1 MVYLMPRSWVAM
13 NRPWLVGCLVLWA
26 SGLLGAGEAP
36 AEKPSPAEEHYR
48 LGVQYGKQGQHLKA
62 EQELRQAIRLN
73 PGWAEAH
80 SKLGSALA
88 GQKRYAAAEK
98 EYLKAI
104 RLNPAYELSF
114 YNLTCCYALWG
125 KKKEAVK
132 SFQTLVDKGFY
143 NWPLMVDDHEL
154 DGLRE
159 DPGFRALDEIVKK
172 RWEEREKTN
181 PGK

>member
-1 MVYLMPRSWVAM
+1 LKAC
-13 NRPWLVGCLVLWA
+13 WLVALFLWVSLPVSA
-26 SGLLGAGEAP
+26 E
-36 AEKPSPAEEHYR
+36 EKPTLLSSPAQTHYD
-48 LGVQYGKQGQHLKA
+48 LGVQLGKQGKYVEA
-62 EQELRQAIRLN
+62 EKELRKAIRLN

-98 EYLKAI
+98 EYLRAI
-104 RLNPAYELSF
+104 RLNPAYELSY

-125 KKKEAVK
+125 KKKEAIK

-143 NWPLMVDDHEL
+143 NWPLMVEDKEL
-154 DGLRE
+154 NSLRE
-159 DPGFRALDEIVKK
+159 DPGFQELNAVVKK
-172 RWEEREKTN
+172 RWKEREKTN